1 MIYPRRTNPFPH
13 PALFPHPARI
23 IAIALILGLGLALAY
38 PATIALAAPAGQSA
52 NLPANSKEPITIEA
66 DQGIEWRKKQK
77 VYIARGNARA
87 ARGDVAVQADT
98 LTAHYRETDDGKT
111 DVWMVVADGHVLI
124 STKDQRI
131 EGDRG
136 IYNVETGVFVLTGE
150 TIKMQT
156 PNETVTAREKL
167 EYDSKKRIARVVGD
181 ATAIREDKKIKA
193 DRFVAQFFEDESG
206 ELNLEFV
213 RAVGNVVIETAG
225 EIARADRGVYNASTE
240 IATLTGSVKLTR
252 GENQLNGDRAEVD
265 LKNGVSRL
273 LANTSG
279 GGRVRGLFVPGNNDG
294 GPGIQLPQGL
304 GAIK

>member
-1 MIYPRRTNPFPH
+1 M
-13 PALFPHPARI
+13 
-23 IAIALILGLGLALAY
+23 
-38 PATIALAAPAGQSA
+38 ATPE
-52 NLPANSKEPITIEA
+52 K
-66 DQGIEWRKKQK
+66 
-77 VYIARGNARA
+77 
-87 ARGDVAVQADT
+87 
-98 LTAHYRETDDGKT
+98 
-111 DVWMVVADGHVLI
+111 
-124 STKDQRI
+124 
-131 EGDRG
+131 
-136 IYNVETGVFVLTGE
+136 
-150 TIKMQT
+150 IKMQT

-167 EYDSKKRIARVVGD
+167 EYDSKKRVARVVGD

-206 ELNLEFV
+206 ELSLEFV

-294 GPGIQLPQGL
+294 GPDIRLPQGL
-304 GAIK
+304 GTIK